1 MSEQILVTG
10 NMGYIG
16 PVLGKYLR
24 EKDNQRLIKGIDTGY
39 FQNDIFDSRTNYDR
53 YYDIQYFKDVRDIA
67 ARDLSN
73 INTVVALSA
82 ISNDPMGESFENPT
96 YSINFTSV
104 LEAAKLA
111 KASGV
116 KRFIFASSCSVYGE
130 GGLTAK
136 IENDQLN
143 PLTAY
148 AKSKI
153 NCEKELA
160 TIADNDFQV
169 VCLRFATACG
179 YSPRLR
185 LDLVLNDFVWTA
197 LSTGKVEVLSDGT
210 PLRPLIDVTDMS
222 RAIDWSIGYGF
233 QDAFTVLNCGYNS
246 CNYSVREIAE
256 QVAEACCASVSINLN
271 AAPDRRSYRV
281 NFTQFEKLSGFSSP
295 LVDLMGSIQ
304 NLKQA
309 VQNYFELN
317 GNNNNYKERYKR
329 LNSLNHL
336 TKNKILTL
344 DLKWTK

>member
-1 MSEQILVTG
+1 MKRTTS
-10 NMGYIG
+10 
-16 PVLGKYLR
+16 VLL
-24 EKDNQRLIKGIDTGY
+24 KGSLSY

-222 RAIDWSIGYGF
+222 
-233 QDAFTVLNCGYNS
+233 
-246 CNYSVREIAE
+246 E
-256 QVAEACCASVSINLN
+256 Q
-271 AAPDRRSYRV
+271 
-281 NFTQFEKLSGFSSP
+281 
-295 LVDLMGSIQ
+295 
-304 NLKQA
+304 
-309 VQNYFELN
+309 
-317 GNNNNYKERYKR
+317 
-329 LNSLNHL
+329 
-336 TKNKILTL
+336 
-344 DLKWTK
+344 